1 MSVKHLARRIL
12 LFCIE
17 AENTKVSG
25 PNILD
30 RINTLAHRVPTWT
43 VYIVYLLP
51 VPWLLYLAQTGG
63 LGREPIK
70 ALEHELGEIA
80 LQLLIIGLCITP
92 LRKHLGLNL
101 IRFRRTIGL
110 LAFTYVALHLLVWL
124 VLDVGN
130 MSQIWADIL
139 KRPYITIGMLGFSL
153 LIPLAI
159 TSNNWSVRKLG
170 PAWRKLHKLTYAAV
184 ILGGVH
190 YLMLVKTWQA
200 EPLIYMAVILGLLAL
215 RLRKAPSKQAI

>member
-1 MSVKHLARRIL
+1 MV
-12 LFCIE
+12 
-17 AENTKVSG
+17 NG
-25 PNILD
+25 PIILD
-30 RINTLAHRVPTWT
+30 RINTLARRVPTWT

-110 LAFTYVALHLLVWL
+110 LAFTYVVLHLLVWL

-130 MSQIWADIL
+130 MSQIWADII
-139 KRPYITIGMLGFSL
+139 KRPYICL
-153 LIPLAI
+153 LY
-159 TSNNWSVRKLG
+159 TS
-170 PAWRKLHKLTYAAV
+170 
-184 ILGGVH
+184 
-190 YLMLVKTWQA
+190 
-200 EPLIYMAVILGLLAL
+200 
-215 RLRKAPSKQAI
+215 PSPRD